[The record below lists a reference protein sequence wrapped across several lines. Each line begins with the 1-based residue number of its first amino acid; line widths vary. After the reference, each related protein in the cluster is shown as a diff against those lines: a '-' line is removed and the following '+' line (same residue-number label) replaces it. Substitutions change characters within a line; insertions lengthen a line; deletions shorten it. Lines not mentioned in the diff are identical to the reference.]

1 MLSIN
6 NISLNIGRKKLLD
19 DVSFKV
25 TKGSIT
31 GILGANGAGKS
42 TLLKLIC
49 RDFHNYTGEILLD
62 NQLLKNIPA
71 NQLSKQIALVRQ
83 HESVSTDIKVIDY
96 VLLGTLAYTN
106 GRLKEDSYLRAIKAL
121 RIFEAEMFCQKS
133 YQQLSGG
140 ERQRV
145 QLARALVQ
153 LNSND
158 KEYSGYLF
166 LDEYSAHMDIYYQRQ
181 TLEILKRLISQNS
194 LAILVIGH
202 DLNIALEYYENS
214 LLLKNSKA
222 IAFDKTKNVLTKHNI
237 QKAFNID
244 VRLVSL
250 EDRARDLI
258 VF

>member
-6 NISLNIGRKKLLD
+6 NITLNIGKKRLLD

-25 TKGSIT
+25 AKGSIT

-49 RDFHNYTGEILLD
+49 GDFHNYTGEILLD

-96 VLLGTLAYTN
+96 VLLGTLAYTY
-106 GRLKEDSYLRAIKAL
+106 GRLKEDSYLRAMKAL
-121 RIFEAEMFCQKS
+121 RIFEAEVFCQKS

-153 LNSND
+153 LNSDD

-181 TLEILKRLISQNS
+181 TLEILKNLISQNS

-214 LLLKNSKA
+214 LLLKNGKI
-222 IAFDKTKNVLTKHNI
+222 IAFDKTKNVLTRHNI
-237 QKAFNID
+237 QKSFNVD
-244 VRLVSL
+244 VKLISL
-250 EDRARDLI
+250 EDRAHDLV